1 MAADPR
7 LAGRS
12 RQRLAFGDAQLQ
24 LHQVQTGDLLGDRV
38 LDLEP
43 GVHLQ
48 EVKAPVTVQH
58 ELDGARS
65 GVADRPAG
73 RDGRGGQ
80 RVAKVIVDGRR
91 RALLHDLLVAALDRA
106 LALEQVDHIAVGVT
120 EDLDLD
126 VPGVGDEPL
135 QEHGAVAERGG
146 RLAARAAHRLGQLRR
161 VGDQPHTAAAAA
173 KGRLD
178 QQREANG
185 RARGGNLVQVG
196 GVGDGGAGQDG
207 HVRLRH
213 DRLRPYLVAHRLDGL
228 GPGTDKGQPRVGAG
242 PCEPGVLREEPVAGV
257 DRVRAG
263 GRGRGDDQVAAQ
275 VGVGG
280 RRAGQ
285 PDRLVGQRDVGRGGV
300 RVGVDR
306 DGGDA
311 ERVRGPYDP
320 GRDLAAVG
328 DQELGNSGH
337 PHHIRKTPKPRRPA
351 TGPLCTADRDMPRTV
366 LVSRGSM
373 MPSS

>member
-1 MAADPR
+1 MPG
-7 LAGRS
+7 AGGKAKRCKVPGVGTKPPGASSGYSRTSIAWPLIRAWRAEAGSGSPSAMRNCSSTRS
-12 RQRLAFGDAQLQ
+12 RP
-24 LHQVQTGDLLGDRV
+24 VTLLGDRV

-80 RVAKVIVDGRR
+80 RVAKIVVDGRG

-106 LALEQVDHIAVGVT
+106 LALEQVDHVAVGVT

-146 RLAARAAHRLGQLRR
+146 RLAARAAHCIGQFRR

-185 RARGGNLVQVG
+185 
-196 GVGDGGAGQDG
+196 
-207 HVRLRH
+207 
-213 DRLRPYLVAHRLDGL
+213 
-228 GPGTDKGQPRVGAG
+228 
-242 PCEPGVLREEPVAGV
+242 
-257 DRVRAG
+257 
-263 GRGRGDDQVAAQ
+263 
-275 VGVGG
+275 
-280 RRAGQ
+280 
-285 PDRLVGQRDVGRGGV
+285 
-300 RVGVDR
+300 
-306 DGGDA
+306 
-311 ERVRGPYDP
+311 
-320 GRDLAAVG
+320 
-328 DQELGNSGH
+328 
-337 PHHIRKTPKPRRPA
+337 
-351 TGPLCTADRDMPRTV
+351 
-366 LVSRGSM
+366 
-373 MPSS
+373 